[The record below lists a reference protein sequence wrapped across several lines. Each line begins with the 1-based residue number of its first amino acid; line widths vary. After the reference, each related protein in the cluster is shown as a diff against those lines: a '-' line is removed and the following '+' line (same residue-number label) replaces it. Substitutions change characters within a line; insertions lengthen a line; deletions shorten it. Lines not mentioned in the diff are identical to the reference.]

1 MPFKRKKIESKIEK
15 NNKRAAADAA
25 AIGAALADLGH
36 VAGDQAKLAGE
47 RAQILASEGI
57 DWAAPRVQKA
67 WDETVRVSADV
78 ADRSKSVATEV
89 AGRGRHAASD
99 TRKKMEKDYIPRLQ
113 RALHDAAEAA
123 KTDKPLSDRAREV
136 GKVTQV
142 ALTEP
147 TPVKKSKNTG
157 NVLGWIVVGTVA
169 AGAGYL
175 LWRRTQPV
183 DDPWAEEYW
192 DDTTV
197 TSPAAPADAPVVAT
211 APVVAEE
218 SVLDEADAAAE
229 LPVDDAPVIG
239 DVTPDEGR
247 KLGEI

>member
-1 MPFKRKKIESKIEK
+1 MPFTRKKNEKKLKK

-25 AIGAALADLGH
+25 TIGTALADLGH
-36 VAGDQAKLAGE
+36 VAGDQAKLAAE

-57 DWAAPRVQKA
+57 DWASPRVQQA
-67 WDETVRVSADV
+67 WEETLRVSSDV
-78 ADRSKSVATEV
+78 ADRSKGAAT
-89 AGRGRHAASD
+89 D
-99 TRKKMEKDYIPRLQ
+99 TRKKMEKDYIPRIQ
-113 RALHDAAEAA
+113 RALHEAAEAA
-123 KTDKPLSDRAREV
+123 KSDRPLGDKAREV

-147 TPVKKSKNTG
+147 TPQKKAKSTG
-157 NVLGWIVVGTVA
+157 KVFGWILVGTVA

-197 TSPAAPADAPVVAT
+197 TSPAVPADVEAAEDVPGVPVVT
-211 APVVAEE
+211 DDVPEGTPV
-218 SVLDEADAAAE
+218 DE

-239 DVTPDEGR
+239 DVEPNDGR